1 MAEQKLEGVVVGS
14 GIAGLAAAAALEAHN
29 LEVTIVDPQGERGGS
44 MGVHHHVTL
53 WGNGAS
59 ALESVTG
66 IDPSTLG
73 WSIERFEHRTAN
85 DELIWKLDCADL
97 PGGIERT
104 RFIKLDDLRER
115 VRSTSK
121 ASFEALHFERFF
133 DDDARVLTFT
143 KRSGQR
149 EEVTSD
155 VLIGAAG
162 KNDPVRKQLLDDAPL
177 RHLGQ
182 TLFVGWYDGP
192 ADALDAQWWAGLT
205 SKQTRVV
212 GFLGDACWLDIAK
225 VDGGYFWIGAVKGDH
240 HVVAALL
247 GQIDGFPDAI
257 KNLVGRSVSALRPTV
272 PFDED
277 PQQPGIALTDV
288 IPAGRPTRGGVAL
301 VGDAV
306 HGVTLIMGQSV
317 GLALEDAAV
326 LKSALAESADRET
339 LAGRRVELRKALAEY
354 GRRRAARPA
363 IFNHASHWLPRLA
376 MSKWIPE
383 EIRNRLDRATMPLA
397 TRLYAETLLRF
408 APERPI

>member
-1 MAEQKLEGVVVGS
+1 MTEQKLEGLVVGS
-14 GIAGLAAAAALEAHN
+14 GIAGLAAAVALEAN
-29 LEVTIVDPQGERGGS
+29 GIEVTIADPKGANGGS
-44 MGVHHHVTL
+44 MGLHHHVTL

-59 ALESVTG
+59 ALESVTD

-73 WSIERFEHRTAN
+73 LAIERFEHRTAN

-97 PGGIERT
+97 PGGVERT
-104 RFIKLDDLRER
+104 RFIKLDGLRNQ
-115 VRSTSK
+115 VRTTLK
-121 ASFEALHFERFF
+121 ATFEELSFERFF
-133 DDDARVLTFT
+133 DDDAQVLTFA
-143 KRSGQR
+143 KKNGRR
-149 EEVTSD
+149 EELTRD
-155 VLIGAAG
+155 LLIGAAG
-162 KNDPVRKQLLDDAPL
+162 KNDPVRKQLLDDDPI
-177 RHLGQ
+177 RYLGQ

-192 ADALDAQWWAGLT
+192 SKDLDDGWWAGLK

-225 VDGGYFWIGAVKGDH
+225 VEGGYFWIGAVKGDDA
-240 HVVAALL
+240 VVADLL
-247 GQIDGFPDAI
+247 AQIDGFPDAI
-257 KNLVGRSVSALRPTV
+257 RHLVGKSVSALRPTAS
-272 PFDED
+272 FEAE
-277 PQQPGIALTDV
+277 PQQPGVALTDV
-288 IPAGRPTRGGVAL
+288 IPAARPTRGGVAL
-301 VGDAV
+301 LGDAV

-326 LKSALAESADRET
+326 LKSAIAEGGARET

-354 GRRRAARPA
+354 GRRRASRPA

-383 EIRNRLDRATMPLA
+383 EIRNRLDRASMPLA